1 MRRRLELALKRCKLS
16 RMTNSLK
23 MTMLKLLNQK
33 RQPKVGKR
41 KKMSRKATHSWR
53 DRTRPSPASRKCSK
67 LKKRKTNL
75 TSLKTRLRTRSKRT
89 KKLTLILMLM
99 QRKIQSPKMRKMQVQ
114 LRRSL
119 PSFLSPNLRNPRL
132 RISLQ
137 SQNSLLLLTRRKKR
151 R

>member
-1 MRRRLELALKRCKLS
+1 M
-16 RMTNSLK
+16 
-23 MTMLKLLNQK
+23 
-33 RQPKVGKR
+33 
-41 KKMSRKATHSWR
+41 
-53 DRTRPSPASRKCSK
+53 RKCSK

-75 TSLKTRLRTRSKRT
+75 TSLKTRLKTRSKRT
-89 KKLTLILMLM
+89 KKQTLILILMLM
-99 QRKIQSPKMRKMQVQ
+99 QRKIQSPKMHKMQVR
-114 LRRSL
+114 LRKSL